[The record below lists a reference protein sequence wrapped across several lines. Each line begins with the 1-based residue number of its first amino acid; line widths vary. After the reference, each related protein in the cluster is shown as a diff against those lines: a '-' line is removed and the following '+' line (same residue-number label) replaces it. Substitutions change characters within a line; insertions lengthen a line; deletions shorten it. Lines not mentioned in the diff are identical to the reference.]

1 MQALTSREKEVALL
15 VARGHSNQEIGEH
28 LQISVQTV
36 KNHVQSIFRK
46 LALANRVEL
55 TLRVAR
61 ERSHRHLPLRKRNT
75 RTAGS

>member
-15 VARGHSNQEIGEH
+15 VARGHSNQEIGQH
-28 LQISVQTV
+28 LQISLQTV

-55 TLRVAR
+55 TLRITHG
-61 ERSHRHLPLRKRNT
+61 RSEGRSRQRKRKI
-75 RTAGS
+75 RSARV